1 MAIKIKGIRSKIMKN
16 PRLEIL
22 KNVVIFSE
30 SSNAILKRIAE
41 SLTDVY
47 VEKGQEVF
55 HKGDKLDS
63 MYIIVNG
70 KVIVHDSNH
79 IFAQFSVN
87 DFFGEYSLIDSSERS
102 ASVTAIEKTHLLRLD
117 QRDFNNIIN
126 EDIDVAKSILKALI
140 NRLRN
145 YNILEEQLTQNSIQI
160 QNQRDELEKQRK
172 ELEELNNTKDKF
184 FTIIAHDLKNPFNT
198 VIGLSELLVERYDTY
213 DSKKIKDFILQINK
227 FSNNAFN
234 LLENLL
240 QWAKS
245 QTGRIKVNPQ
255 QIDLYEL
262 ANENI
267 NLFKAGAIKKGIT
280 LLSTVESG
288 AYAYADRNMITAIIR
303 NLVSNAIKFTNKGD
317 RITLNAY
324 QKADLVY
331 FTVTDTGIG
340 IPAENL
346 KKLFVI
352 EENVSTQGTED
363 EEGTGLG
370 LIICKE
376 FIEKNGGSIWVES
389 TLKAGSKFT
398 FSVPAISK

>member
-1 MAIKIKGIRSKIMKN
+1 MAIKIKDIRSKIMKN

-41 SLTDVY
+41 SLTDVH

-63 MYIIVNG
+63 MYIIVKG
-70 KVIVHDSNH
+70 KVIVHDSEH
-79 IFAQFSVN
+79 IFTQFSDN

-102 ASVTAIEKTHLLRLD
+102 ASVTAIEETHLLRLD

-126 EDIDVAKSILKALI
+126 ENIDVAKSILKALI

-145 YNILEEQLTQNSIQI
+145 YNILEEQLTQNSTQI

-245 QTGRIKVNPQ
+245 QTGRIKVDPQ
-255 QIDLYEL
+255 KIDLYEL

-267 NLFKAGAIKKGIT
+267 NLFKAGAVKKGIN
-280 LLSTVESG
+280 LVSTVNEG
-288 AYAYADRNMITAIIR
+288 MYAFADRNMITAIIR

-317 RITLNAY
+317 RITLNANR
-324 QKADLVY
+324 KDGFIY

-340 IPAENL
+340 IPVENL

-376 FIEKNGGSIWVES
+376 FVEKNGGSIWVES
-389 TLKAGSKFT
+389 SLNTGTKFT
-398 FSVPAISK
+398 FSIPAISK